1 MTAVRVTESSGSV
14 GSIQIAD
21 GTGGFLSGSL
31 TAGDNVT
38 ITNAGS
44 GSFTIAAT
52 TTGGSTIGSA
62 EDGSYADG
70 LFTDLSTNT
79 TIGTVVDRFNEV
91 LKALAPSPAPGL
103 DNINSK
109 NTGVTSLLSFG
120 SSNDQSSASPA
131 YVSVAGSAGIE
142 SAVNVNGSYAVATA
156 SSDIRLGV
164 FNGSTHIS
172 GVLNSDIT
180 ANSQGNSI
188 QNYPVFS
195 FGDGDSGVLKLD
207 VNGTVL
213 QLIDLTTVPIGSGT
227 SGFGTGSYLNA
238 DGTGFNFFSTAATG
252 TFSNGNSF
260 NSFRHRTGQF
270 VVAADSQRRGW
281 NYARV
286 SHVRTGS
293 TLNTNYIE
301 WVNDDN
307 ADALTASGNS
317 ITFAG
322 SGSTHLSGI
331 EYFTSGGADF
341 KVRVTNAYKYVY
353 DTNNITFTTS
363 NSSAASSSPS
373 FSISVQS
380 KPTIGGS
387 EDHTK
392 ILHLTGSSSVTANYF
407 LSGALT
413 ASVNV
418 THPLKSNLSG
428 GGLST
433 ATGILIYNLSN
444 TSTSLSETFRRED
457 FRIVSGAYDTQSS
470 VTNASNKWESSTHMT
485 ASNGG
490 HSNGLQFFAGA
501 LWYPTNTLLSGDF
514 RNTSDGGKLN
524 NGPGENP
531 NYSGQSGQR
540 TFYRWFK
547 NETGSNHYDFSLNIT
562 TSESANTN
570 IVSHDVSLNSVK
582 VRVFVKVPEKTGWL
596 DISDDF
602 QLYSSSDNDGAF
614 ASFSSSNTFDQ
625 LLNATN
631 EITLGRTA
639 ISNNE
644 YVVVRVEADDSWLGN
659 ISGITLSFGAGTGTI
674 TAVPDLDDIDCNVD
688 GTDCNLS
695 FGSSK
700 SISGYTNVAASAGI
714 ASSLDLNGLYQTAAS
729 SNNLRRSVF
738 DLSTTIVGNLNEDVG
753 ANSPDYSANAFSDA
767 HTGSLK
773 LEVNGSVVH
782 EVEIT
787 GSHNAVGAG
796 VPGSESGNLLNSN
809 GSGFV
814 LSQWAP
820 SRYDNGVPYY
830 LEIYR
835 TGQYKIVPG
844 DQRNGWNYA
853 RVIHTVDGS
862 DRETNYVEWV
872 NDNNAD
878 AVSGSF
884 VEMKPFED
892 DDTFHLSGVKYFVQ
906 PSGSVNARVSNLYKN
921 VYSDSN
927 SAITFAN
934 LTNATGT
941 KIVQSGSG
949 LSSTKTTSASSAA
962 LQTLASSA
970 NSEAAHSH
978 VTGTIRFSRSKS
990 LSGSFTTKYN
1000 AQGGLTFV
1008 HPLKSNLTT
1017 STVTA
1022 TTLHVYSSSD
1032 SSNANTQENF
1042 SGEFY
1047 RVQSGSYGSQSDVTA
1062 GVNNWSSTGSLNDN
1076 SNFAG
1081 YYTGLMLY
1089 DGYLVSPFSG
1099 GNKGDFRNHTEGGS
1113 LESPAGNVN
1122 YSSLGVDTREY
1133 YRGFLNNTSNDRPS
1147 VSITIRGDATIVGK
1161 TGANQ
1166 GTLGTNKNIFVE
1178 VAVPGKTAF
1187 LDLAKPSAGSGNIS
1201 AGDGC
1206 LSGDLDATVDS
1217 GGATNTCT
1225 LNGATVDG
1233 TVSGAEY
1240 FVIKISA
1247 HKNWIGYVSQIDVS
1261 WS

>member
-52 TTGGSTIGSA
+52 TTGGSTIGTA

-70 LFTDLSTNT
+70 LFTDFTTNT
-79 TIGTVVDRFNEV
+79 LIGVAVDRFNEV
-91 LKALAPSPAPGL
+91 LKALAPAPAPGL

-109 NTGVTSLLSFG
+109 NTGVTALLSFG

-131 YVSVAGSAGIE
+131 YISVAGSAGIE
-142 SAVNVNGSYAVATA
+142 SAVDVNGSYAVTTA
-156 SSDIRLGV
+156 SNDIRLGV
-164 FNGSTHIS
+164 FNGATHIS
-172 GVLNSDIT
+172 GVLNSDVA

-213 QLIDLTTVPIGSGT
+213 QLIDLTTVQIGSGT
-227 SGFGTGSYLNA
+227 SGLGTGSYLNA

-260 NSFRHRTGQF
+260 DSFRHRTGQF
-270 VVAADSQRRGW
+270 VIAADSQRRGW

-307 ADALTASGNS
+307 SDALGAAGNS
-317 ITFAG
+317 LVFAG
-322 SGSTHLSGI
+322 SGSLSLSGVK
-331 EYFTSGGADF
+331 YFQSGAATY
-341 KVRVTNAYKYVY
+341 KTRVTNAYKYVY
-353 DTNNITFTTS
+353 DNNNITFTTS
-363 NSSAASSSPS
+363 NAATSSNNVS
-373 FSISVQS
+373 FSIAAQS
-380 KPTIGGS
+380 KPSIAGG

-392 ILHLTGSSSVTANYF
+392 ILHLTASGDVTSDYL
-407 LSGALT
+407 LSGSLT
-413 ASVNV
+413 TSVNV
-418 THPLKSNLSG
+418 THPLKSNLSSG
-428 GGLST
+428 GSST
-433 ATGILIYNLSN
+433 TTGILMYNLSN
-444 TSTSLSETFRRED
+444 TSTAQAETFRRED
-457 FRIVSGAYDTQSS
+457 FRIISASYDTQASL
-470 VTNASNKWESSTHMT
+470 VNASNVWDSTVHIT
-485 ASNGG
+485 SSNGG
-490 HSNGLQFFAGA
+490 HSDGLQYYNSR
-501 LWYPTNTLLSGDF
+501 LQSPLVTLRGGDF
-514 RNTSDGGKLN
+514 RDDSEGGTLN
-524 NGPGENP
+524 NAPAGNP
-531 NYSGQSGQR
+531 NYSGVSGMR

-547 NETGSNHYDFSLNIT
+547 NETGSTKNDLTVAISGVGTIVNSSTGLN
-562 TSESANTN
+562 TSN
-570 IVSHDVSLNSVK
+570 I
-582 VRVFVKVPEKTGWL
+582 RVFVKFPNDGERETGWL
-596 DISDDF
+596 DLAREFVLDS
-602 QLYSSSDNDGAF
+602 YSNNDGAHT
-614 ASFSSSNTFDQ
+614 ANGGLSFDSS
-625 LLNATN
+625 LNATN
-631 EITLGRTA
+631 YVTLGTIGIA
-639 ISNNE
+639 NNE
-644 YVVVRVEADDSWLGN
+644 YICLKIEADAAWTGHISN
-659 ISGITLSFGAGTGTI
+659 ITVTFGAGTGTI
-674 TAVPDLDDIDCNVD
+674 TAIPDLDDIDCNSD
-688 GTDCNLS
+688 GTDSNLS

-700 SISGYTNVAASAGI
+700 SITGYTNVAASAGLGS
-714 ASSLDLNGLYQTAAS
+714 AVDVNGLYQTAAS

-738 DLSTTIVGNLNEDVG
+738 ALDTTIEGDLNEDVS
-753 ANSPDYSANAFSDA
+753 ANSPDYVANAFSDA
-767 HTGSLK
+767 NSGSLK
-773 LEVNGSVVH
+773 LEVNGSVIH
-782 EVEIT
+782 TVEIT
-787 GSHNAVGAG
+787 GSYNLVGAG
-796 VPGSESGNLLNSN
+796 NPGSGTGTSLNSN

-814 LSQWAP
+814 SLSTWKPAEF
-820 SRYDNGVPYY
+820 DNAVPYY

-835 TGQYKIVPG
+835 TGKYRVTTS

-853 RVIHTVDGS
+853 RVIHSVAGS

-878 AVSGSF
+878 ALSGSF

-892 DDTFHLSGVKYFVQ
+892 DNIFHLSGVKYFVQ

-949 LSSTKTTSASSAA
+949 LSSTKTTSAASAA
-962 LQTLASSA
+962 LQTLATTA
-970 NSEAAHSH
+970 DSETAHSH
-978 VTGTIRFSRSKS
+978 VTGTIQFSRSKS

-1047 RVQSGSYGSQSDVTA
+1047 RIQSGSYGSQADVTA
-1062 GVNNWSSTGSLNDN
+1062 GANNWSSTGSLNDN

-1113 LESPAGNVN
+1113 LEGPAGNVN

-1133 YRGFLNNTSNDRPS
+1133 YRGFLNNTTNDRPS

-1187 LDLAKPSAGSGNIS
+1187 LDLGKPSAGSGNIS

-1247 HKNWIGYVSQIDVS
+1247 HKDWIGYVSQIDVS